1 MIGLTK
7 GITGN
12 VYLCSYDKNHILN
25 IFKEKNMA
33 NHIHSHQ
40 QNENLQSNRRI
51 IIAITLNFLICLVE
65 IIGGLLSGSLSLLA
79 DAFHNFSDG
88 MAILISYLARLI
100 GMRPPDSRMTFGYKR
115 AEILAALLNSS
126 VIIVISFFLFREA
139 YLRFREPQKIT
150 VPIMLAVAVF
160 GLIADLIC
168 VYLLYPEA
176 HKSLNMRSA
185 YLHLLSD
192 MLSSVGVIVAGV
204 IIHFYPFYFLD
215 PLLTVIIAIFI
226 LFHGYQ
232 VLKQSTLILMERVPA
247 EVDIEEIKKR
257 LEKIPGIDSLHHIH
271 IWQIDEQKLLF
282 ESHITLKQDM
292 MISEADEIRK
302 KVEKVL
308 SDDYQIFHPHLQL
321 EYSYCDN
328 LECQ

>member
-1 MIGLTK
+1 M
-7 GITGN
+7 
-12 VYLCSYDKNHILN
+12 VNHSHL
-25 IFKEKNMA
+25 
-33 NHIHSHQ
+33 HQ
-40 QNENLQSNRRI
+40 QNRSSQSNKRI
-51 IIAITLNFLICLVE
+51 IIAIILNFLICLAE

-88 MAILISYLARLI
+88 MAILISYLARII
-100 GMRPPDSRMTFGYKR
+100 GMRSPDSRMTFGYKR

-126 VIIVISFFLFREA
+126 VIIVISFYLFREA

-150 VPIMLAVAVF
+150 VPLMLAVAVF

-168 VYLLYPEA
+168 VYLLYPET
-176 HKSLNMRSA
+176 HQSLNMRSA

-192 MLSSVGVIVAGV
+192 TLSSVGVVIAGIV
-204 IIHFYPFYFLD
+204 IYFYPFYFLD
-215 PLLTVIIAIFI
+215 PILTVIIAIFI
-226 LFHGYQ
+226 LVQGYQ

-257 LEKIPGIDSLHHIH
+257 LETIPEIDSLHHIH
-271 IWQIDEQKLLF
+271 IWQIDEQKYLF

-302 KVEKVL
+302 RVEKIL
-308 SDDYQIFHPHLQL
+308 ADDYQIFHPHLQL
-321 EYSYCDN
+321 EYSYCN
-328 LECQ
+328 NQECK